1 MLRYRVV
8 PARTLDAGLAAAWTT
23 LARQDP
29 ALASPFFRPGY
40 ARTVAQVRDGVEVCV
55 IEDGSTPVGFY
66 PFERLKGG
74 VGQPVGGS
82 MSNFQGLV
90 AAPGTTW
97 TAAELLRHARLE
109 TLKFHHQ
116 VAGQPEF
123 DAGITRRADSPVI
136 DLSAG
141 WAAYLEA
148 LKGAHAGSLSALQR
162 KMRKMEREL
171 GRLRFVP
178 HAPTPEVLARLV
190 EWKRAQLARTGS
202 RGSLSHEWG
211 VQVIERLNVVADE
224 DFAGIMSALYAGDRL
239 VAVHAGIRKA
249 ARRLEPGPLRDRL
262 AGSR

>member
-1 MLRYRVV
+1 MV
-8 PARTLDAGLAAAWTT
+8 PGAATI
-23 LARQDP
+23 P
-29 ALASPFFRPGY
+29 
-40 ARTVAQVRDGVEVCV
+40 
-55 IEDGSTPVGFY
+55 
-66 PFERLKGG
+66 
-74 VGQPVGGS
+74 
-82 MSNFQGLV
+82 
-90 AAPGTTW
+90 W

-109 TLKFHHQ
+109 TLNFHHQ

-123 DAGITRRADSPVI
+123 DAGITRRAESPVI

-162 KMRKMEREL
+162 KMRKMERKL
-171 GRLRFVP
+171 GPLRFVP

-239 VAVHAGIRKA
+239 VAVHAGIRTARTWHYWFPTYDSEAGAYSPGLAILYEMCRWACDHGITHVDLGPGEGAHKELFA
-249 ARRLEPGPLRDRL
+249 NANVVIGVGQVTASSRTGLVARVMRRLAQITRPGR
-262 AGSR
+262 GSA